1 MPTSDKLLLVA
12 ANRGSVLHD
21 VAEKLV
27 GARGELTR
35 YFKWT
40 DSPVG
45 SLNLIASDTGLIAI
59 VWKNDD
65 PRRVRLTN
73 LRESRA
79 HPVLIEAEHQLR
91 DYFAGNRQAFDL
103 KLDFVGTDFQ
113 KKVWNALLAIPY
125 GQTRSYAEIAST
137 IGNSR
142 GARAVGAANG
152 KNPISI
158 IAPCHRVIGSDGH
171 LVAYAGG
178 LAAKRY
184 LLTLEAARTAVP
196 L

>member
-1 MPTSDKLLLVA
+1 M
-12 ANRGSVLHD
+12 
-21 VAEKLV
+21 
-27 GARGELTR
+27 
-35 YFKWT
+35 

-45 SLNLIASDTGLIAI
+45 SLILIAGEVRLVAI

-73 LRESRA
+73 LCENRA
-79 HPVLIEAEHQLR
+79 HPVLIEAERQLR

-125 GQTRSYAEIAST
+125 GQTRSYAEIANA

-142 GARAVGAANG
+142 AVRAVGAANG

-158 IAPCHRVIGSDGH
+158 IAPCHRVVGSDGH
-171 LVAYAGG
+171 LVADAGG

-184 LLTLEAARTAVP
+184 LLTLEGARTAVP

>member
-1 MPTSDKLLLVA
+1 M
-12 ANRGSVLHD
+12 
-21 VAEKLV
+21 
-27 GARGELTR
+27 TR
-35 YFKWT
+35 YFMWT

-45 SLNLIASDTGLIAI
+45 SLNLIAGEVGLIAI
-59 VWKNDD
+59 VWKNYD
-65 PRRVRLTN
+65 PRRVRLIN
-73 LRESRA
+73 LCESRA
-79 HPVLIEAEHQLR
+79 HPALIEAERQLR
-91 DYFAGNRQAFDL
+91 DYFAGSRQTFDL

-125 GQTRSYAEIAST
+125 GQTRSYAEIANT

-142 GARAVGAANG
+142 VARAVGAANG

-158 IAPCHRVIGSDGH
+158 VAPCHRVIGSDGH

-184 LLTLEAARTAVP
+184 LLTAVS

>member
-1 MPTSDKLLLVA
+1 M
-12 ANRGSVLHD
+12 LHE
-21 VAEKLV
+21 VAEKLA
-27 GARGELTR
+27 GARRKLTR
-35 YFKWT
+35 YFKWI

-45 SLNLIASDTGLIAI
+45 SLNLIAGDIGLIAI

-73 LRESRA
+73 LCESRA
-79 HPVLIEAEHQLR
+79 HPVLIEAERQLR
-91 DYFAGNRQAFDL
+91 EYFAGNRQAFDL
-103 KLDFVGTDFQ
+103 RLDFVGTDFQ

-125 GQTRSYAEIAST
+125 GQTCSYAEIANT

-142 GARAVGAANG
+142 AARAVGAANG

-158 IAPCHRVIGSDGH
+158 ISPCHRVIGSDGH

-184 LLTLEAARTAVP
+184 LLTLEGTRTAVP
-196 L
+196 R

>member
-1 MPTSDKLLLVA
+1 M
-12 ANRGSVLHD
+12 LHD
-21 VAEKLV
+21 VAEEL
-27 GARGELTR
+27 GRARRQLTR

-45 SLNLIASDTGLIAI
+45 SLNLIAGDIGLIAI
-59 VWKNDD
+59 VWRNDD

-73 LRESRA
+73 LCESRE
-79 HPVLIEAEHQLR
+79 HPVLVEAERQLR
-91 DYFAGNRQAFDL
+91 EYFAGNRQAFDL

-113 KKVWNALLAIPY
+113 KKVWNALLAILY
-125 GQTRSYAEIAST
+125 GQTRSYAEIANT

-142 GARAVGAANG
+142 AARAVGAANG

-158 IAPCHRVIGSDGH
+158 ISPCHRVIGSDGH
-171 LVAYAGG
+171 LVAYAGR

-184 LLTLEAARTAVP
+184 LLTLEGARTAVP

>member
-1 MPTSDKLLLVA
+1 M
-12 ANRGSVLHD
+12 
-21 VAEKLV
+21 
-27 GARGELTR
+27 
-35 YFKWT
+35 

-45 SLNLIASDTGLIAI
+45 SLILIAGEVRLVAI

-73 LRESRA
+73 LCENRA
-79 HPVLIEAEHQLR
+79 HPVLIEAERQLR

-125 GQTRSYAEIAST
+125 GQTRSYAEIANA

-142 GARAVGAANG
+142 AVRAVGAANG

-158 IAPCHRVIGSDGH
+158 IAPCHRVVGSDGH
-171 LVAYAGG
+171 LVGYAGG

-184 LLTLEAARTAVP
+184 LLTLEGARTAVP

>member
-1 MPTSDKLLLVA
+1 M
-12 ANRGSVLHD
+12 LHD
-21 VAEKLV
+21 VAEELG
-27 GARGELTR
+27 GAKRQPTR

-40 DSPVG
+40 DSSVG
-45 SLNLIASDTGLIAI
+45 SLKLIAGEVGLVAV

-79 HPVLIEAEHQLR
+79 HPVLIEAERQLR

-125 GQTRSYAEIAST
+125 GQTRSYADIANT
-137 IGNSR
+137 VGNSR
-142 GARAVGAANG
+142 AARAVGAANG

-158 IAPCHRVIGSDGH
+158 IAPCHRVVGSDGH
-171 LVAYAGG
+171 LVGYAGG

-184 LLTLEAARTAVP
+184 LLTLEGARTAVP